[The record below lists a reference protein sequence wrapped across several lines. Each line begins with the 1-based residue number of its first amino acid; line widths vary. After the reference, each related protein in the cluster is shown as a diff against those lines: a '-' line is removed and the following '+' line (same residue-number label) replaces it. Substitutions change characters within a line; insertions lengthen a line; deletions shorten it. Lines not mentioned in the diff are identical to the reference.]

1 MKIMNSGEERHMKK
15 FVNPKIMGKEPI
27 IYSHG
32 VLVSFSKI
40 LFSAGQ
46 VAMDNQGNVIGKENI
61 KIQTEYIMENIKN
74 ILNEAEMDFNNIIK
88 VNMYLVDMNYLPKVL
103 AVRNSYFQ
111 SNRPAATAVEVA
123 RLAKSDLLIEI
134 EIIAAK

>member
-1 MKIMNSGEERHMKK
+1 MKK
-15 FVNPKIMGKEPI
+15 FVNPKSMGEEPA

-40 LFSAGQ
+40 LFTAGQ
-46 VAMDNQGNVIGKENI
+46 VAMDDQGKIIGKGDI
-61 KIQTEYIMENIKN
+61 KTQTEYIMENMKN
-74 ILNEAEMDFNNIIK
+74 ILIEAEMDFNNVIK
-88 VNMYLVDMNYLPKVL
+88 VNMYLVNMNDLPEIL
-103 AVRNSYFQ
+103 TVRNSYFQ
-111 SNRPAATAVEVA
+111 SNRPTATSVEVA